1 MAIFMD
7 SSGRLYSAELPK
19 SAGDAEKPYVS
30 RKLIRVLDDNN
41 GMSMNE
47 EEINLAI
54 AALDRIPAVR
64 EEDLLI

>member
-7 SSGRLYSAELPK
+7 SSGRLYSADLPK
-19 SAGDAEKPYVS
+19 SAMDAEKPYVS
-30 RKLIRVLDDNN
+30 RKLVRVLDDNN

-54 AALDRIPAVR
+54 AALDRIPPVR